1 MFRVHLKPEP
11 PRNHRESYSTPEEA
25 RRLGVLLDH
34 LFDSG
39 FMMINTCSAT
49 LSTPMGDDEI
59 DALVGAFAEG
69 FERIA

>member
-11 PRNHRESYSTPEEA
+11 PRNHREAYMAPDES

-49 LSTPMGDDEI
+49 LSTAMGEAEI
-59 DALVGAFAEG
+59 DALVDTFAEG
-69 FERIA
+69 FERIS